1 MRTNQLTALLHA
13 LLLKPVVLIPAADKK
28 SPLDDQKEKSRAAAV
43 AKLKCHANKSLAVG
57 PEGSGAICSN
67 GTNCNVRANRIKQS
81 ERVLHSQCIKNL
93 YTLYHTRMCVMDTRR
108 GGAAPQG
115 ARAGA
120 AWTVTAMATAA
131 VAAVRLPPLE
141 RGNNKMRTFIA
152 PPLCAIRGANGPL
165 KYAARSHGAHLVR
178 NVRMVNDYSQ
188 VISSRIQARTI

>member
-1 MRTNQLTALLHA
+1 
-13 LLLKPVVLIPAADKK
+13 
-28 SPLDDQKEKSRAAAV
+28 
-43 AKLKCHANKSLAVG
+43 
-57 PEGSGAICSN
+57 
-67 GTNCNVRANRIKQS
+67 
-81 ERVLHSQCIKNL
+81 
-93 YTLYHTRMCVMDTRR
+93 MDTRR

-165 KYAARSHGAHLVR
+165 KYAARSHRAHLVR
-178 NVRMVNDYSQ
+178 NVRMVNDFSH